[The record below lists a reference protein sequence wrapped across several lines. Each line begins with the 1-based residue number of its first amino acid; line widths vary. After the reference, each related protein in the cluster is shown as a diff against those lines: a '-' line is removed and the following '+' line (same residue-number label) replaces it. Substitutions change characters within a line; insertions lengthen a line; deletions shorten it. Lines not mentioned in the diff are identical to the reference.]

1 MNLKAVNVSPPPPE
15 GEGKGMVGVNGVG
28 IGWEDRVEVSWN
40 RVSRV
45 LTLFFTHAHVK
56 RGV

>member
-45 LTLFFTHAHVK
+45 LTLFSSMLM
-56 RGV
+56 